1 MNKINTLVFEGGG
14 IYGLAYIGALKELQK
29 RIDFNNIKYVCGTS
43 VGALIAFAIALGLK
57 PEHMEDVVS
66 KFRITILLRIPGI
79 LMRMPW
85 NAIVN
90 YGLINSNIVKDICLL
105 VLRTI
110 HPDKKD
116 ITFKELQKDVIITAT
131 NLTDSYF
138 FVASKQTTPEM
149 SVIEAVVHS
158 CCGNIAL
165 VPTILKIRKQNKNA
179 LVIDGGASI
188 LNYPI
193 ALFSP
198 HTNPCYISSMLDN
211 DFSRDL
217 YSQYGGKWSEFEK
230 VMRNSHDNK
239 LLGIKFESPNVYTN
253 IPIHNAISY
262 LWNFLNITYQ
272 SLPQATGRD
281 TKFMINID
289 MQKILPFDISYI
301 MIPHRTKH
309 IIDIGREAVLNTKIF
324 N

>member
-29 RIDFNNIKYVCGTS
+29 RVDFNNIKYVCGTS

-90 YGLINSNIVKDICLL
+90 YGLINNINIVKDICLI

-110 HPDKKD
+110 HPDKKGLA
-116 ITFKELQKDVIITAT
+116 FEEVQNDVIITAT

-179 LVIDGGASI
+179 IVIDGGASI
-188 LNYPI
+188 LNFSI
-193 ALFSP
+193 ALFSN

-217 YSQYGGKWSEFEK
+217 YSQHGGKWSEFEK
-230 VMRNSHDNK
+230 VMRISHDNK

-253 IPIHNAISY
+253 IPIHNTISY
-262 LWNFLNITYQ
+262 LWNF
-272 SLPQATGRD
+272 
-281 TKFMINID
+281 
-289 MQKILPFDISYI
+289 
-301 MIPHRTKH
+301 
-309 IIDIGREAVLNTKIF
+309 
-324 N
+324 

>member
-1 MNKINTLVFEGGG
+1 
-14 IYGLAYIGALKELQK
+14 
-29 RIDFNNIKYVCGTS
+29 
-43 VGALIAFAIALGLK
+43 
-57 PEHMEDVVS
+57 
-66 KFRITILLRIPGI
+66 
-79 LMRMPW
+79 
-85 NAIVN
+85 
-90 YGLINSNIVKDICLL
+90 
-105 VLRTI
+105 
-110 HPDKKD
+110 
-116 ITFKELQKDVIITAT
+116 
-131 NLTDSYF
+131 
-138 FVASKQTTPEM
+138 M

-165 VPTILKIRKQNKNA
+165 APTILKIRKQNKNA

-188 LNYPI
+188 LNFPI

-262 LWNFLNITYQ
+262 LWNFLKYNLPEPPTSDRQGYQ
-272 SLPQATGRD
+272 IHDKHRHAEDPPVRY
-281 TKFMINID
+281 
-289 MQKILPFDISYI
+289 ILYYDSIQ
-301 MIPHRTKH
+301 
-309 IIDIGREAVLNTKIF
+309 DEA
-324 N
+324 

>member
-1 MNKINTLVFEGGG
+1 MHKINTLVFEGGG

-66 KFRITILLRIPGI
+66 KFRIAILLRTPGI
-79 LMRMPW
+79 LLRMPW

-90 YGLINSNIVKDICLL
+90 YGLINSDILKDVCLI
-105 VLRTI
+105 VLRTM

-217 YSQYGGKWSEFEK
+217 YSQYGGKWSDFEK

-239 LLGIKFESPNVYTN
+239 LLGIKFESPNPLHEHTHPQCHITFMELFKYNLPEPPTSDRQGYQ
-253 IPIHNAISY
+253 IHDQHRHAEDPPVRY
-262 LWNFLNITYQ
+262 
-272 SLPQATGRD
+272 
-281 TKFMINID
+281 
-289 MQKILPFDISYI
+289 ILYYDSIQDEAY
-301 MIPHRTKH
+301 HRY
-309 IIDIGREAVLNTKIF
+309 RA
-324 N
+324 